1 MTVSRGARGPDFLV
15 IGAHRAGTTWLHRV
29 LRKHAALWLPPVKE
43 LHYFD
48 QLNAGRTWQDEKR
61 WRRALMS
68 GRRILD
74 PWHARYLFGKR
85 NDAWYASLFRRG
97 QTRGSLTGEITPAYA
112 TLDEETFR
120 RIRHINP
127 QIALI
132 FVMRDPVSRAWSA
145 VNNGFRKSGLAGPR
159 PLTLTYALER
169 SQRPG
174 FVARSTYTETI
185 RRVEAVFPP
194 SQIHYCFFDELK
206 EQPERFVAGLLS
218 FLGVESDGAGALLPK
233 GAVNSAAGSSPVP
246 LEVHLQ
252 IAAQYLPMVEELCRR
267 FDGPPQTWR
276 ARYQKLLQS
285 KAGAK
290 SAA

>member
-1 MTVSRGARGPDFLV
+1 MTVSQGAHGPDFLV

-29 LRKHAALWLPPVKE
+29 LRKHPALWLPPVKE

-48 QLNAGRTWQDEKR
+48 QLKAGRTWQDEKR

-74 PWHARYLFGKR
+74 PWHVRYLFGKR

-112 TLDEETFR
+112 TLDEETFE
-120 RIRHINP
+120 RIRNINP
-127 QIALI
+127 EIALI

-145 VNNGFRKSGLAGPR
+145 VNNGFTKSDLAGP
-159 PLTLTYALER
+159 PTLTYALER

-174 FVARSTYTETI
+174 FVARSIYTETM
-185 RRVEAVFPP
+185 RRVEAVFPQT
-194 SQIHYCFFDELK
+194 QIHYCFFDELK
-206 EQPERFVAGLLS
+206 AQPERFVAGLLS
-218 FLGVESDGAGALLPK
+218 FLGVESDGAGRLLPK

-246 LEVHLQ
+246 FEFQHK
-252 IAAQYLPMVEELCRR
+252 IAAQYLPMVEELCQR

-276 ARYQKLLQS
+276 ARYQKLLS

>member
-1 MTVSRGARGPDFLV
+1 MTANRAARGPDFLV

-29 LRKHAALWLPPVKE
+29 LRKHPALWLPPVKE

-48 QLNAGRTWQDEKR
+48 QLAAGRTWQDEKR

-74 PWHARYLFGKR
+74 PWHLRYLFGKR
-85 NDAWYASLFRRG
+85 DDDWYASLFHRG
-97 QTRGSLTGEITPAYA
+97 QARGALTGEITPAYA

-120 RIRHINP
+120 RIQRINP
-127 QIALI
+127 QIKLI
-132 FVMRDPVSRAWSA
+132 FVMRDPIGRAWSA
-145 VNNGFRKSGLAGPR
+145 INNGFRKSDLAG

-174 FVARSTYTETI
+174 FVARSAYTETM
-185 RRVEAVFPP
+185 RRLEAIFSPT
-194 SQIHYCFFDELK
+194 QIHYGFFDALK
-206 EQPERFVAGLLS
+206 DRPERFVADVLA
-218 FLGVESDGAGALLPK
+218 FLGVSVDGAGRLLPK
-233 GAVNSAAGSSPVP
+233 GAVNSAARSSPAP
-246 LEVHLQ
+246 REFQ
-252 IAAQYLPMVEELCRR
+252 WRIAEQYLPMVEELCRR

-276 ARYQKLLQS
+276 ARYERLLQS
-285 KAGAK
+285 KARAR